1 MSLYS
6 GDPANKSSSA
16 AVKEDFMFAAN
27 RGSRLFQKE
36 GEIARSV
43 HDLPISG
50 LGLGES
56 VNGSWNSAVC
66 NDVEDEEEDVDL
78 EDEGAL
84 EGRNFEKDG
93 NLAEKVCQETPDQL
107 QSQSSFECRGRVSL
121 EGKSEAGAEKQ
132 DRANED
138 GQGPNSIPGRDSFWT
153 QSSQQED
160 PIAKSQDQVR
170 REHRDDL
177 TRGKEISPS
186 TDSVECI
193 RALLS
198 DPITGALMDDAMI
211 LFCGHSYGSAGMQ
224 HVLKTKYC
232 YKCQQPVSED
242 KMLPNLG
249 LRAAVRAFRREEEI
263 QSSYPLKRKRERSEQ
278 VLLWYIL
285 HTNYDFVSIID
296 LFWIW

>member
-43 HDLPISG
+43 HDLPIRG

-107 QSQSSFECRGRVSL
+107 QSQSSFGMILGIVLLCVTRYDILFVEFTMQEYDLGIVFFVFLDLICNSRNIECGR
-121 EGKSEAGAEKQ
+121 
-132 DRANED
+132 
-138 GQGPNSIPGRDSFWT
+138 
-153 QSSQQED
+153 
-160 PIAKSQDQVR
+160 QVR
-170 REHRDDL
+170 FL
-177 TRGKEISPS
+177 I
-186 TDSVECI
+186 
-193 RALLS
+193 
-198 DPITGALMDDAMI
+198 
-211 LFCGHSYGSAGMQ
+211 
-224 HVLKTKYC
+224 
-232 YKCQQPVSED
+232 
-242 KMLPNLG
+242 
-249 LRAAVRAFRREEEI
+249 
-263 QSSYPLKRKRERSEQ
+263 
-278 VLLWYIL
+278 
-285 HTNYDFVSIID
+285 
-296 LFWIW
+296 